1 MSGAHHHHH
10 PVVCQQ
16 GDVLDADFKE
26 STPWLRLQSCSA
38 SVRRLTAQ
46 IQAAALPLEAGDFVA
61 EVLRLKDL
69 AFESGSGLYVAP
81 SAQEQSDFRALADTL
96 WTGDTNGAQ
105 LLAGGLG
112 YEVVEFVDN
121 VSGAAYGGVNCF
133 L

>member
-1 MSGAHHHHH
+1 LFCLGAKI
-10 PVVCQQ
+10 
-16 GDVLDADFKE
+16 G
-26 STPWLRLQSCSA
+26 
-38 SVRRLTAQ
+38 TAQ